1 MHGTM
6 EHAGESEVV
15 KLTVFLCD
23 AHFRSLLLA
32 LLSLWIT
39 ERRKKKELTCNALAN
54 GVVRSG
60 SNTSSSLKRSAQILA
75 RPLPATV
82 LFAENPSGRRQR
94 REFTATDAQQCCGGA
109 VKVGASV
116 QFLLS
121 VSIVCCAFCAVCTT
135 TEEGSNKFHQEVCAQ
150 LYRPCSDFTCNHVLA
165 HAWILF
171 YITPYLNFC

>member
-1 MHGTM
+1 MLNSG
-6 EHAGESEVV
+6 
-15 KLTVFLCD
+15 LCSSPF
-23 AHFRSLLLA
+23 FRCGSQNDG
-32 LLSLWIT
+32 
-39 ERRKKKELTCNALAN
+39 KKELTCNALAN

-121 VSIVCCAFCAVCTT
+121 VSIVCCGFVVPFVLYARPPKKEATNFIRKCARNCIDLARTSRVTT
-135 TEEGSNKFHQEVCAQ
+135 SSRMHGYCFIS
-150 LYRPCSDFTCNHVLA
+150 LR
-165 HAWILF
+165 I
-171 YITPYLNFC
+171 